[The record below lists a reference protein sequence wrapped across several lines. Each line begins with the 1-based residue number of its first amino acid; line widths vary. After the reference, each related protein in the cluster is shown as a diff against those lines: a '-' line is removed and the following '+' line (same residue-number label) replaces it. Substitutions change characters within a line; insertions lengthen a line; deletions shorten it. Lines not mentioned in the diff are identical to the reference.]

1 MMVQGLERANVGTY
15 RLLEKRRKEE
25 RKKMKEKKIN
35 QRERKQECLEQQGK
49 AREKGEF
56 GKYFLPV
63 CKRSQDTRDNTFEKA
78 TWIFDF
84 GRENFNFMKERPL
97 LLLRR

>member
-56 GKYFLPV
+56 GKYFL
-63 CKRSQDTRDNTFEKA
+63 RLQEKS
-78 TWIFDF
+78 
-84 GRENFNFMKERPL
+84 RHQR
-97 LLLRR
+97 